1 MGRVLSK
8 KIQVS
13 FSDAQ
18 IDLISKFKGEFG
30 VSESEII
37 RGIVVAWLSEKSFI
51 STVVKNRMFS
61 SVDNKQNTEQTND
74 K

>member
-1 MGRVLSK
+1 MSK

-30 VSESEII
+30 VSESEIV
-37 RGIVVAWLSEKSFI
+37 RGIVIAWLSEKSFI
-51 STVVKNRMFS
+51 STVVKNRICS
-61 SVDNKQNTEQTND
+61 SMDNKQNTEESNE

>member
-1 MGRVLSK
+1 MESILSK

-30 VSESEII
+30 VSESEIV
-37 RGIVVAWLSEKSFI
+37 RGIVIAWLSEKSFI
-51 STVVKNRMFS
+51 STVVKNRIFS
-61 SVDNKQNTEQTND
+61 STDNKQNTEESD
-74 K
+74 D

>member
-1 MGRVLSK
+1 MESVLSK

-30 VSESEII
+30 VSESEIV
-37 RGIVVAWLSEKSFI
+37 RGIVIAWLSEKSFI
-51 STVVKNRMFS
+51 STVVKNRICS
-61 SVDNKQNTEQTND
+61 SMDNKQNTEESNE